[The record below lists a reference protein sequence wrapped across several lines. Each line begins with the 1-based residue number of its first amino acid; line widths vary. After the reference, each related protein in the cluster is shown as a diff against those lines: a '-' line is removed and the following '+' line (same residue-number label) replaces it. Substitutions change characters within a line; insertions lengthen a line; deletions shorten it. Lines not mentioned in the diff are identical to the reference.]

1 MTQSNFSTFKS
12 LHNLILAQPNGTG
25 MVCYDKSENATDSC
39 KPVINE
45 TPDDAGEV

>member
-25 MVCYDKSENATDSC
+25 LACNNKSANATDSC
-39 KPVINE
+39 KPVITE